1 MRPARGGD
9 DRSEMDAVRGGR
21 GDALLL
27 AHCASFD
34 PEAETA
40 RMRLED
46 ALGADLA
53 RQLVRALTAGAPVL
67 RPGPVFAA

>member
-1 MRPARGGD
+1 MA
-9 DRSEMDAVRGGR
+9 AVRRGR

-34 PEAETA
+34 PASVTA
-40 RMRLED
+40 NARLES

-53 RQLVRALTAGAPVL
+53 KQLVRALTAGAPVRAEGGL
-67 RPGPVFAA
+67 GPGPVFAA